1 MRSSSPD
8 SMSLGRLPK
17 SERRI
22 EKSIKRRDETLLN
35 DDDVETRD
43 LRWFA
48 DQPVTPSLTTDTVER
63 LRSPNRCEYE
73 ARKPCVQLRNGVV
86 QCRVAN
92 VSTVWIGEDA
102 IASPERCYGSTASLR
117 IRLAED
123 FEQIPRKK
131 IYDRVSHG
139 SSPACGASGSAH

>member
-1 MRSSSPD
+1 
-8 SMSLGRLPK
+8 MSLGQLPE

-22 EKSIKRRDETLLN
+22 EKSIKRRDATLMN
-35 DDDVETRD
+35 NDDVETRG
-43 LRWFA
+43 LRRFA

-63 LRSPNRCEYE
+63 LRSANRFEYE

-86 QCRVAN
+86 KCRVAN

-102 IASPERCYGSTASLR
+102 VASPERCYGSTAFLR
-117 IRLAED
+117 IGLAED
-123 FEQIPRKK
+123 FEQISRKK

-139 SSPACGASGSAH
+139 RSPACGASGSAH